1 MEPQEGDFLP
11 SELLADDA
19 VTPITPEDSKPAE
32 LTDADRQR
40 IAMEFVQRNP
50 QVFQAPVVQQ
60 QVVQAPADED
70 KIEYDDEGQETAA
83 SYLKRTIKDAVTTAV
98 GQARTQWSEE
108 FMPAQGALA
117 AEAVYN
123 SCVQQYKLSPGEASE
138 LRQVLKNVSPQ
149 VLARSLDSDEA
160 KKSFASMAKGRAFF
174 NAPPTPAPASR
185 PSTGLQFAEGITQQ
199 DIKDYMKWQ
208 GIDKLSKV
216 HIDSLK
222 ASGHIK

>member
-1 MEPQEGDFLP
+1 MEPEQGDFLP
-11 SELLADDA
+11 QELLAEDA
-19 VTPITPEDSKPAE
+19 VTPPTPEDNKPAE

-50 QVFQAPVVQQ
+50 QAFQAPVQQ
-60 QVVQAPADED
+60 QVVQQVTPVEDKPEYDED
-70 KIEYDDEGQETAA
+70 GNETAA

-98 GQARTQWSEE
+98 GQARTQWMDEV
-108 FMPAQGALA
+108 MPAQGDMAS
-117 AEAVYN
+117 ETIYN
-123 SCVQQYKLSPGEASE
+123 SVVAQYKLSAEEARE
-138 LRQVLKNVSPQ
+138 LRDVLSNVSPG
-149 VLARSLDSDEA
+149 VLAKSIRNEDA